1 MMPIFFHIE
10 SHLWIAYL
18 FFFNGVLAQALLRS
32 YSVSYSSLTIPFEA
46 QVLAAFFISI
56 SLNGALLL
64 GLDLLDKPFSLM
76 ANILLLIS
84 IVLALLFFF
93 RARSGLF
100 NAMTRLD
107 IGVWRIVLYG
117 AVFVVLFYNGGLI
130 EQSSDAWWHMS
141 LANKLGIESSFGF
154 DAAHLNGI
162 HERYYP
168 PLWHGN
174 LALATSISDISLPVF
189 WNSFTAWGAVIKVMG
204 FYLFAFSLTRSVAV
218 ATLSSILFVL
228 LPGQGVSYLRV
239 SAWPSHIA
247 YTAFF
252 ALYYVIFSILDS
264 LREGNNHISNIRQQ
278 IVMILVLLALV
289 AIVYLSHQ
297 VELVWFV
304 AGLLFYIVGICVLN
318 VLVPSRA
325 DQIESERAILK
336 LGMSLIVALVIAAG
350 VWQLIDKWGSIQKSY
365 DLMIASIYPVAFLSF
380 IFYTLLRRTFG
391 NIDERSVIEI
401 SVLVAFGF
409 LLVFMVDVRQ
419 LLSLFKPELAYPI
432 SLYSEY
438 PVAAKGLFGH
448 ELSLP
453 GWHLQ
458 LRPGLLFSGFLSIP
472 ISFGLAYWKTNRAT
486 VFLASASILSFLIL
500 LSPYLYEWLRQIL
513 NYNSAY
519 RISILIFHPIV
530 FSLLIKLCWNEVIRV
545 GEN

>member
-18 FFFNGVLAQALLRS
+18 FFFNGVLAHALLRS
-32 YSVSYSSLTIPFEA
+32 YSVSYSSLTTPFEA

-84 IVLALLFFF
+84 IVLAILIYI
-93 RARSGLF
+93 RARSGFF

-141 LANKLGIESSFGF
+141 LANKLGMESSFGF

-174 LALATSISDISLPVF
+174 LALATSISDISLPVL
-189 WNSFTAWGAVIKVMG
+189 WNSFTAWGAVIKIMG

-252 ALYYVIFSILDS
+252 ALFYVSFKFADS
-264 LREGNNHISNIRQQ
+264 LAEIRNDRRELQSQ
-278 IVMILVLLALV
+278 IVMVLVLLALT
-289 AIVYLSHQ
+289 AIVYFSHQ
-297 VELVWFV
+297 IELVWFV
-304 AGLLFYIVGICVLN
+304 AGLLFYVVGLSVLDI
-318 VLVPSRA
+318 LAPGRA
-325 DQIESERAILK
+325 SQIEPVNPMVN
-336 LGMSLIVALVIAAG
+336 LGKGLVLMFVIAVG
-350 VWQLIDKWGSIQKSY
+350 LWQIIDAWEAIQKSY
-365 DLMIASIYPVAFLSF
+365 DLMILNIYPVAFLSF
-380 IFYTLLRRTFG
+380 ILFTMLRRIYRDVEYR
-391 NIDERSVIEI
+391 NITEI
-401 SVLVAFGF
+401 LVLVVFGL
-409 LLVFMVDVRQ
+409 LLVSLIDLRQ
-419 LLSLFKPELAYPI
+419 LVSLFNTEVAYPI
-432 SLYSEY
+432 SVYSEY

-448 ELSLP
+448 DLSLP

-472 ISFGLAYWKTNRAT
+472 ISFGLACWKTNRAT

-530 FSLLIKLCWNEVIRV
+530 YALLLQLCWKGMNEVGKR
-545 GEN
+545 